1 MEPPIF
7 SQSYCLRS
15 ANRTDKTFPTP
26 TGSGITA
33 MLLMAVIDKTSR
45 FPGKAAGAGG
55 SMELP
60 VTMRASQ
67 IAMPTVLPAICAGK
81 SGKLPSRMHPL
92 CSVNHASVIC
102 KGADVETRR
111 PLLSAAS

>member
-60 VTMRASQ
+60 
-67 IAMPTVLPAICAGK
+67 AMPTVLPAICAGK